1 MLRGRAS
8 VLSLTR
14 VSPFSR
20 CPGAY
25 LADPILFLNIATFVW
40 ALDISLAEG
49 ATELPSDDVEKWL
62 TFITFVI
69 PPPFACRVQARDSN
83 VARLLKEGAGDW
95 IA

>member
-1 MLRGRAS
+1 MLC
-8 VLSLTR
+8 LTS
-14 VSPFSR
+14 VSPSSR

-25 LADPILFLNIATFVW
+25 LADPTLFLNIATFVW
-40 ALDISLAEG
+40 AMDISLPEG
-49 ATELPSDDVEKWL
+49 VTELPSDDVENWL

-69 PPPFACRVQARDSN
+69 PAPFACRVQARDSS